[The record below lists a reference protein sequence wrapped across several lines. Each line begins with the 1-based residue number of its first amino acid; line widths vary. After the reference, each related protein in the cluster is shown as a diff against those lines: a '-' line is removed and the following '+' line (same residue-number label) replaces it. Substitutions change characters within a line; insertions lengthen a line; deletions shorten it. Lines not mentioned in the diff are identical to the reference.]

1 MEVLRLIAPL
11 PAARVLGLLYMV
23 ISIPFAILFWYFAP
37 ANSPFGGLGATG
49 GIFMVIILPII
60 YGVVGFVMT
69 LLGAWLYN
77 VMAGLLGG
85 IRIEVQADS
94 EL

>member
-1 MEVLRLIAPL
+1 MVIKKIAPL